1 MGLVSQRPWH
11 RTEQHGGGLSNYLTN
26 RARQMAINL
35 VVYFNG
41 FPIKLPAFNP
51 PPHTPTQRGAIQSYV
66 YQQVAE
72 AARPASWDR
81 S

>member
-1 MGLVSQRPWH
+1 
-11 RTEQHGGGLSNYLTN
+11 
-26 RARQMAINL
+26 MAINL